1 MENNQSQ
8 NSEISGIDS
17 IRPIS
22 NESFGHILPQQ
33 STAISNA
40 AAAAALSNYTRM
52 LNFQNQLN
60 LISLAGPAM
69 ELNPLALAW
78 NNRSKSNCCCY
89 CWTSSWLHILVPPW
103 NAFWPKSRRKGG
115 QVRFTTEQTNSLEAR
130 FDTEKYLSPN
140 VREYHLNSKSKTNLQ
155 F

>member
-8 NSEISGIDS
+8 NSESISGVDS

-22 NESFGHILPQQ
+22 TDSFGHILQPQQ

-60 LISLAGPAM
+60 LISLAGPTM

-78 NNRSKSNCCCY
+78 NNRSKCM
-89 CWTSSWLHILVPPW
+89 LHTVC
-103 NAFWPKSRRKGG
+103 
-115 QVRFTTEQTNSLEAR
+115 SL
-130 FDTEKYLSPN
+130 
-140 VREYHLNSKSKTNLQ
+140 
-155 F
+155 

>member
-1 MENNQSQ
+1 MAGFFQSSKSGKILKMNLEKIMENNQSQ

-22 NESFGHILPQQ
+22 SESFGHILPQQ

-60 LISLAGPAM
+60 LISLAGPTM
-69 ELNPLALAW
+69 QLNPLALAW
-78 NNRSKSNCCCY
+78 NNRSKSIV
-89 CWTSSWLHILVPPW
+89 TSS
-103 NAFWPKSRRKGG
+103 
-115 QVRFTTEQTNSLEAR
+115 
-130 FDTEKYLSPN
+130 
-140 VREYHLNSKSKTNLQ
+140 
-155 F
+155 

>member
-1 MENNQSQ
+1 MNRDKTSFSIGKSKYYRKNAHRQNNRIFFIIYILQIPSVNSSHLEKIKNKNTSEKIMEGNQSQ
-8 NSEISGIDS
+8 HSESVSGIDS

-22 NESFGHILPQQ
+22 NESFSHILQPQQ

-60 LISLAGPAM
+60 LISLAGPTM

-78 NNRSKSNCCCY
+78 NNRSES
-89 CWTSSWLHILVPPW
+89 II
-103 NAFWPKSRRKGG
+103 A
-115 QVRFTTEQTNSLEAR
+115 EQSA
-130 FDTEKYLSPN
+130 D
-140 VREYHLNSKSKTNLQ
+140 
-155 F
+155 

>member
-8 NSEISGIDS
+8 NSEMSGIDS

-60 LISLAGPAM
+60 LISLAGPTMELNPLALAWNSNYTRMLNFQNQLNLISLAGPTM

-78 NNRSKSNCCCY
+78 NNRSKSICCFC
-89 CWTSSWLHILVPPW
+89 C
-103 NAFWPKSRRKGG
+103 
-115 QVRFTTEQTNSLEAR
+115 
-130 FDTEKYLSPN
+130 
-140 VREYHLNSKSKTNLQ
+140 
-155 F
+155 

>member
-1 MENNQSQ
+1 MEGNQSQ
-8 NSEISGIDS
+8 HSESISGIDS

-22 NESFGHILPQQ
+22 NESFGHILQPQQ

-60 LISLAGPAM
+60 LISLAGPTM

-78 NNRSKSNCCCY
+78 NNRSES
-89 CWTSSWLHILVPPW
+89 II
-103 NAFWPKSRRKGG
+103 A
-115 QVRFTTEQTNSLEAR
+115 EQSA
-130 FDTEKYLSPN
+130 D
-140 VREYHLNSKSKTNLQ
+140 
-155 F
+155 

>member
-17 IRPIS
+17 IRPIP

-60 LISLAGPAM
+60 LISLAGPTM

-78 NNRSKSNCCCY
+78 NNRSKS
-89 CWTSSWLHILVPPW
+89 LVV
-103 NAFWPKSRRKGG
+103 AKQAADCIF
-115 QVRFTTEQTNSLEAR
+115 
-130 FDTEKYLSPN
+130 
-140 VREYHLNSKSKTNLQ
+140 
-155 F
+155 

>member
-8 NSEISGIDS
+8 NSEPISGLDS

-22 NESFGHILPQQ
+22 NEPFAHLIPQQ

-60 LISLAGPAM
+60 LISLAGPPM

-78 NNRSKSNCCCY
+78 NNRSKPF
-89 CWTSSWLHILVPPW
+89 V
-103 NAFWPKSRRKGG
+103 
-115 QVRFTTEQTNSLEAR
+115 VVEQAA
-130 FDTEKYLSPN
+130 D
-140 VREYHLNSKSKTNLQ
+140 
-155 F
+155 

>member
-33 STAISNA
+33 TTAISNA

-60 LISLAGPAM
+60 LISLAGPTM

-78 NNRSKSNCCCY
+78 NNRSKSLLLLNKQ
-89 CWTSSWLHILVPPW
+89 LI
-103 NAFWPKSRRKGG
+103 A
-115 QVRFTTEQTNSLEAR
+115 
-130 FDTEKYLSPN
+130 YLSSTMECILAKIKKKRWPSPIYN
-140 VREYHLNSKSKTNLQ
+140 GANKFTRGTI
-155 F
+155 